1 MYSWQAIQK
10 LIVDLVEKRDR
21 EISRDRAN
29 GLYAP
34 SRFSTSVGD
43 CLTSADCR
51 CVRFYTDILCHL
63 LIHAIGGLLFQAV
76 SESAAQRAV
85 LRH

>member
-1 MYSWQAIQK
+1 MYSFSTDSQPILNLAA
-10 LIVDLVEKRDR
+10 KRDR

-29 GLYAP
+29 CIYP
-34 SRFSTSVGD
+34 QSRSSTSVGD
-43 CLTSADCR
+43 CLAGAECW
-51 CVRFYTDILCHL
+51 CVRFYRDILCDS

-76 SESAAQRAV
+76 SEPAAKRTV